1 MEREYKIERKIEVIA
16 STTDKRAK
24 LSVNTIPI
32 ILISIVIL
40 FLALFLFLPLVS
52 IFIKALQ
59 DGFGVYKEAIVNDET
74 LAAIKLTF
82 LVTIITLPLN
92 AIFGVS
98 IAWATT
104 KFNFKGKNILVT
116 LIELPFAVS
125 PVVAGFLFVL
135 LFSPNNGIFGG
146 WLKEHNLKIIFST
159 PGIVLATIFVTLPF
173 VAKELIAVMQATG
186 SAEEEAALTLGANG
200 WHIFW
205 KVTLPK
211 IKWGLLYGVILC
223 NARAVGEFGAV
234 SVVSGHIRGETIT
247 MPLHIENLYNEYQF
261 PQAYTVASLM
271 SIFAIL
277 TLVIKNI
284 IEWKVL
290 KEEKQ

>member
-1 MEREYKIERKIEVIA
+1 MEREFKIERKIEVNV
-16 STTDKRAK
+16 STEKKAK
-24 LSVNTIPI
+24 LNGNTFPI

-40 FLALFLFLPLVS
+40 FLAIFLFLPLVS

-125 PVVAGFLFVL
+125 PIVAGFLFVL
-135 LFSPNNGIFGG
+135 LFSPNNGVFGG

-247 MPLHIENLYNEYQF
+247 MPLHIENLYNEYHF

>member
-1 MEREYKIERKIEVIA
+1 MEREYKIERNIEVNA
-16 STTDKRAK
+16 STDKNGK
-24 LSVNTIPI
+24 LGVNTIPI
-32 ILISIVIL
+32 ILVSIVIL

-186 SAEEEAALTLGANG
+186 NAEEEAALTLGANG

-211 IKWGLLYGVILC
+211 IKWGLLYGIILC

>member
-1 MEREYKIERKIEVIA
+1 MEREFKIERKIEVNV
-16 STTDKRAK
+16 STEKKAK
-24 LSVNTIPI
+24 LNGNTFPI

-40 FLALFLFLPLVS
+40 FLAIFLFLPLVS

-125 PVVAGFLFVL
+125 PIVAGFLFVL
-135 LFSPNNGIFGG
+135 LFSPNNGVFGG

>member
-1 MEREYKIERKIEVIA
+1 MERELQIDRTIEVNAIGKKK
-16 STTDKRAK
+16 SK
-24 LSVNTIPI
+24 LGVNTIPI
-32 ILISIVIL
+32 ILITIVIL

-52 IFIKALQ
+52 IFIKALH
-59 DGFGVYKEAIVNDET
+59 DGFGVYKEAILDEET

-82 LVTIITLPLN
+82 VVTILTLPLN
-92 AIFGVS
+92 AIFGIS

-104 KFNFKGKNILVT
+104 KFDFKGKNLLLT

-247 MPLHIENLYNEYQF
+247 MPLHIENLYNEYHF
-261 PQAYTVASLM
+261 SQAYTVASLM

-277 TLVIKNI
+277 TLIIKNV

>member
-1 MEREYKIERKIEVIA
+1 MERELNIERKIA
-16 STTDKRAK
+16 SNTNPKKKSR
-24 LSVNTIPI
+24 VNTVQI
-32 ILISIVIL
+32 ILICLVIL

-52 IFIKALQ
+52 IFIKAIQ
-59 DGFGVYKEAIVNDET
+59 DGFGVYKETIINEET

-82 LVTIITLPLN
+82 IVTILTLPLN
-92 AIFGVS
+92 AIFGIS

-104 KFNFKGKNILVT
+104 KFNFKGKNLLLT

-186 SAEEEAALTLGANG
+186 NAEEEAALTLGANG
-200 WHIFW
+200 WQIFW

-211 IKWGLLYGVILC
+211 IKWGLLYGIILC

-277 TLVIKNI
+277 TLIIKNI
-284 IEWKVL
+284 IEWNAVKQ
-290 KEEKQ
+290 EKQ

>member
-1 MEREYKIERKIEVIA
+1 MEI
-16 STTDKRAK
+16 DK
-24 LSVNTIPI
+24 NTGVKKEKKPPARTNLLQIV
-32 ILISIVIL
+32 LITIVIL
-40 FLALFLFLPLVS
+40 FLLLFLFLPLIS

-59 DGFGVYKEAIVNDET
+59 DGFGVYKDAIVNEET
-74 LAAIKLTF
+74 IAAIKLTF
-82 LVTIITLPLN
+82 IVAIISVPLN
-92 AIFGVS
+92 ALFGIS

-104 KFNFKGKNILVT
+104 KFHFRGKNILLT

-125 PVVAGFLFVL
+125 PVVAGLLFVL
-135 LFSPNNGIFGG
+135 LFSPNHGVFGE

-173 VAKELIAVMQATG
+173 VAKELIAIMQATG
-186 SAEEEAALTLGANG
+186 SSEEEAALTLGANG
-200 WHIFW
+200 WQIFW

-247 MPLHIENLYNEYQF
+247 LPLHIENLYNEYHF
-261 PQAYTVASLM
+261 PEAYTVASLM

-277 TLVIKNI
+277 TLLIKNI
-284 IEWKVL
+284 IEWKTQ
-290 KEEKQ
+290 KEAK

>member
-1 MEREYKIERKIEVIA
+1 MEREYKIERKIEVN
-16 STTDKRAK
+16 SSTDKRVK
-24 LSVNTIPI
+24 LSVSTIPI

-284 IEWKVL
+284 IEWKVQ
-290 KEEKQ
+290 KVEKQ

>member
-1 MEREYKIERKIEVIA
+1 
-16 STTDKRAK
+16 
-24 LSVNTIPI
+24 LNGNTIQI

-59 DGFGVYKEAIVNDET
+59 DGFGVYKSAIVNDET

-247 MPLHIENLYNEYQF
+247 MPLQIENLYNEYQF

>member
-1 MEREYKIERKIEVIA
+1 MEREYKIERKIEVNA
-16 STTDKRAK
+16 SNEKKVK
-24 LSVNTIPI
+24 LQVNTIPI

-82 LVTIITLPLN
+82 FVTIITLPLN

-116 LIELPFAVS
+116 LLELPFAVS

>member
-1 MEREYKIERKIEVIA
+1 MERELKVERKIEVNA
-16 STTDKRAK
+16 STEKKAK
-24 LSVNTIPI
+24 LNGNTFPI

>member
-1 MEREYKIERKIEVIA
+1 MEREFKIERKIEVNA
-16 STTDKRAK
+16 STVKKAK
-24 LSVNTIPI
+24 LNGKTIPI
-32 ILISIVIL
+32 ILISVVIL

-135 LFSPNNGIFGG
+135 LFSPNNGVFGG

>member
-1 MEREYKIERKIEVIA
+1 MEREFKIERKIEVNV
-16 STTDKRAK
+16 STEKKAK
-24 LSVNTIPI
+24 LNGNTFPI

-135 LFSPNNGIFGG
+135 LFSPNNGVFGG

>member
-1 MEREYKIERKIEVIA
+1 MEREFKIVRELEVNA
-16 STTDKRAK
+16 NTDKRAK
-24 LSVNTIPI
+24 LNGNTIQI
-32 ILISIVIL
+32 MLISIVIL

-247 MPLHIENLYNEYQF
+247 MPLQIENLYNEYQF

>member
-1 MEREYKIERKIEVIA
+1 MTESEINIERNVSLSAQKKTNSSGKIVQ
-16 STTDKRAK
+16 
-24 LSVNTIPI
+24 I
-32 ILISIVIL
+32 ILISVVIL
-40 FLALFLFLPLVS
+40 FLVLFLFLPLVS
-52 IFIKALQ
+52 IFIKAFQ
-59 DGFGVYKEAIVNDET
+59 DGVAVYLDTIVNEET

-82 LVTIITLPLN
+82 IVTIITLPLN
-92 AIFGVS
+92 AIFGLS

-104 KFNFKGKNILVT
+104 KFHFKGRNLLLT

-125 PVVAGFLFVL
+125 PIVAGFLFVL
-135 LFSPNNGIFGG
+135 LFSPNHGIFGG
-146 WLKEHNLKIIFST
+146 WLREHNLKIIFST

-173 VAKELIAVMQATG
+173 VAKELIAIMQATG

-211 IKWGLLYGVILC
+211 IKWGLLYGLILC

-247 MPLHIENLYNEYQF
+247 MPLHIENLYNEYHF

-277 TLVIKNI
+277 TLIIKNI
-284 IEWKVL
+284 IEWKVQR
-290 KEEKQ
+290 EAKQ

>member
-1 MEREYKIERKIEVIA
+1 MKSILKINKNTEVNKEKKPPLRTNFLQI
-16 STTDKRAK
+16 
-24 LSVNTIPI
+24 V
-32 ILISIVIL
+32 LISIVIL
-40 FLALFLFLPLVS
+40 FLLLFLFLPLIS

-59 DGFGVYKEAIVNDET
+59 DGFGVYRDAIVNEET
-74 LAAIKLTF
+74 IAAIKLTF
-82 LVTIITLPLN
+82 IVAIISVPLN
-92 AIFGVS
+92 ALFGIA

-104 KFNFKGKNILVT
+104 KFHFRGKNILLT

-125 PVVAGFLFVL
+125 PVVAGLLFVL
-135 LFSPNNGIFGG
+135 LFSPNHGVFGE

-159 PGIVLATIFVTLPF
+159 PGIILATIFVTLPF
-173 VAKELIAVMQATG
+173 VAKELIAIMQATG

-200 WHIFW
+200 WQIFW

-247 MPLHIENLYNEYQF
+247 LPLHIENLYNEYHF
-261 PQAYTVASLM
+261 PEAYTVASLM

-277 TLVIKNI
+277 TLLIKNI
-284 IEWKVL
+284 IEWKTQ
-290 KEEKQ
+290 KEAK

>member
-1 MEREYKIERKIEVIA
+1 MEREFKIERKIEVNV
-16 STTDKRAK
+16 STKKKAK
-24 LSVNTIPI
+24 LNGNTFPI

-135 LFSPNNGIFGG
+135 LFSPNNGVFGG

>member
-1 MEREYKIERKIEVIA
+1 MEREFKIERKIEVNV
-16 STTDKRAK
+16 STKKKAK
-24 LSVNTIPI
+24 LNGNTFPI

-40 FLALFLFLPLVS
+40 FLAIFLFLPLVS

-125 PVVAGFLFVL
+125 PIVAGFLFVL
-135 LFSPNNGIFGG
+135 LFSPNNGVFGG

>member
-1 MEREYKIERKIEVIA
+1 MEREFKIERKIEVNA
-16 STTDKRAK
+16 STEKKAK
-24 LSVNTIPI
+24 LNGNTFPI

>member
-1 MEREYKIERKIEVIA
+1 MEREFKIERNIEVNA
-16 STTDKRAK
+16 TSTEKKAK
-24 LSVNTIPI
+24 LNGNTFPI

-135 LFSPNNGIFGG
+135 LFSPNHGFFGG

-211 IKWGLLYGVILC
+211 IKWGLLYGIILC

>member
-1 MEREYKIERKIEVIA
+1 MESELKLNTPIKMNVDEKIKSKGNIFQI
-16 STTDKRAK
+16 
-24 LSVNTIPI
+24 L
-32 ILISIVIL
+32 LISIVIV
-40 FLALFLFLPLVS
+40 FLTLFLFLPLVS

-59 DGFGVYKEAIVNDET
+59 EGIGVYKDTIINEET
-74 LAAIKLTF
+74 LQAIKLTF
-82 LVTIITLPLN
+82 IVTIITLPLN
-92 AIFGVS
+92 AIFGIA

-104 KFNFKGKNILVT
+104 KFYFKGKSLLLTI
-116 LIELPFAVS
+116 IELPFAVS

-135 LFSPNNGIFGG
+135 LFSPNHGVFGE
-146 WLKEHNLKIIFST
+146 WLREHHLKIIFST

-186 SAEEEAALTLGANG
+186 NAEEEAALTLGANG

-247 MPLHIENLYNEYQF
+247 MPLHIENLYNEYHF
-261 PQAYTVASLM
+261 PEAYTVASLM

-277 TLVIKNI
+277 TLLIKNI
-284 IEWKVL
+284 IEWKVQ
-290 KEEKQ
+290 KEAKQ

>member
-1 MEREYKIERKIEVIA
+1 MEREFKIERKIEVNA
-16 STTDKRAK
+16 STVKKAK
-24 LSVNTIPI
+24 LNGNAIPI

-104 KFNFKGKNILVT
+104 KYNFKGKNILVT

-277 TLVIKNI
+277 TLLIKNI

>member
-1 MEREYKIERKIEVIA
+1 MNSSGKIVQ
-16 STTDKRAK
+16 
-24 LSVNTIPI
+24 I
-32 ILISIVIL
+32 ILIGIVIL
-40 FLALFLFLPLVS
+40 FLLLFLFLPLVS
-52 IFIKALQ
+52 IFIKAFQ
-59 DGFGVYKEAIVNDET
+59 DGVAVYLETIVNEET
-74 LAAIKLTF
+74 LVAIKLTF
-82 LVTIITLPLN
+82 IVTIITLPLN
-92 AIFGVS
+92 AIFGLS

-104 KFNFKGKNILVT
+104 KFHFKGRNLLLT

-135 LFSPNNGIFGG
+135 LFSPNHGIFGG
-146 WLKEHNLKIIFST
+146 WLREHNLKIIFST

-211 IKWGLLYGVILC
+211 IKWGLLYGLILC

-247 MPLHIENLYNEYQF
+247 MPLHIENLYNEYHF

-277 TLVIKNI
+277 TLIIKNI
-284 IEWKVL
+284 IEWKVQRGA
-290 KEEKQ
+290 KQ

>member
-1 MEREYKIERKIEVIA
+1 MESKVNVEQGMLIKTSIKPYKNNSFLQIGWI
-16 STTDKRAK
+16 T
-24 LSVNTIPI
+24 
-32 ILISIVIL
+32 IVIL
-40 FLALFLFLPLVS
+40 YLMLFLFLPLAS

-59 DGFGVYKEAIVNDET
+59 EGITVYKSAIFNDET
-74 LAAIKLTF
+74 IAAIKLTF
-82 LVTIITLPLN
+82 KVTIITLPLN
-92 AIFGVS
+92 AIFGIA

-104 KFNFKGKNILVT
+104 KFHFKGKNFLLT

-125 PVVAGFLFVL
+125 PVVAGLLFVL
-135 LFSPNNGIFGG
+135 LFSPNHGIFGE

-173 VAKELIAVMQATG
+173 VAKELIALMQATG
-186 SAEEEAALTLGANG
+186 NAEEEAALTLGANG

-211 IKWGLLYGVILC
+211 IKWGLLYGIILC

-261 PQAYTVASLM
+261 PEAYTVASIM

-277 TLVIKNI
+277 TLLIKNI
-284 IEWKVL
+284 IEWKTH
-290 KEEKQ
+290 KEAKQ